1 MKKIL
6 FVFIILLFNCHNAQ
20 NTGEMKIQQ
29 IPLEKQI
36 TYGISLSMRVPYEL
50 YINDIKADYDY
61 VGANSGVDMNPYILK
76 NGKYKVKLR
85 IFPAFKAGEKLIV
98 SKDIKN
104 SNISFDSYIRNK
116 ETDEILNYNS
126 IPLPIVA
133 PKEDVPYFEQEWDVE
148 LTELPYE
155 LEGWSKGQDLRK
167 WDKKENERIV
177 YALDVTIPGRYEA
190 YINDILVETN
200 NEMSMHNTIININ
213 QAVLKSG
220 TYQFRI
226 KLFSSNEELR
236 KGGIQ
241 PDTFQF
247 LKVGLVK
254 YQKIAVGEGAE
265 EGTYQYLYSY
275 PIPNLEKPVPYY
287 EIKGKFTIDLPY
299 ELNGWSNGQDLRKWD
314 KDKLKKKVIAYYK
327 KLWEILNKGDVDQWQ
342 KLVKKSQE
350 ETAFFNYSDKEY
362 LNKYIKEEKE
372 EIIKDKGMMA
382 ALEDYEM
389 KIYADGRLVCLE
401 RSNHTKQ
408 VNGIDWDIKGESPL
422 IQYGKE
428 GGAATFPV
436 KLYLPQGSDEFV
448 IIRRY

>member
-6 FVFIILLFNCHNAQ
+6 FIFIILLFNCHNAQ

-133 PKEDVPYFEQEWDVE
+133 PKEDVPYFEQ
-148 LTELPYE
+148 
-155 LEGWSKGQDLRK
+155 
-167 WDKKENERIV
+167 ENERIV

-314 KDKLKKKVIAYYK
+314 KDTLKKKVIAYYK

-350 ETAFFNYSDKEY
+350 EIAFFNYSDKEY